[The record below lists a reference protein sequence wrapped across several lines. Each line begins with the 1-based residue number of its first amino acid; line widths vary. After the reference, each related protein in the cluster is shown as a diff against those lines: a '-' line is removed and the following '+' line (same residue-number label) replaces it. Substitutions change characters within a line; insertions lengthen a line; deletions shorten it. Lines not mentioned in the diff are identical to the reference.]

1 MAEVGN
7 PVAVQATRT
16 AAAET
21 MNAIESAQA
30 GEEGLGLGYNN
41 AIGCIC
47 TTSVDCLFPLG
58 VLVSALRAD
67 NWVRAK
73 SRMLFDSTRQRIR
86 IRFKARRLRH
96 LISLRASEASVL
108 NHVDRSRPLRASSD
122 DLLIKHAKSFAVPI
136 CVVLLTECSWFKLNF
151 ETSEIARSAVRLL
164 TLSELGQ
171 PDGLLFQ

>member
-1 MAEVGN
+1 MYLYDVRRLSLSTWSSGFGASGG
-7 PVAVQATRT
+7 Q
-16 AAAET
+16 
-21 MNAIESAQA
+21 
-30 GEEGLGLGYNN
+30 LGSGQ
-41 AIGCIC
+41 
-47 TTSVDCLFPLG
+47 V
-58 VLVSALRAD
+58 
-67 NWVRAK
+67 
-73 SRMLFDSTRQRIR
+73 RMLLSDSIRQRIR

-108 NHVDRSRPLRASSD
+108 NHVDRSRPRQASSD